1 MKFDIKTDRKPRN
14 EREPRKRKPDGDTAR
29 GDTGCKKNERKIL
42 CTRAQNVSQDCLY
55 HSKYL

>member
-29 GDTGCKKNERKIL
+29 GDTGCIHICKPW
-42 CTRAQNVSQDCLY
+42 
-55 HSKYL
+55 